1 MVLPQE
7 ALEVLEKVTKGE
19 KREKIIDQKKEVI
32 MILSCILQN
41 EELSPEDFSS
51 YKQFLEEVFEEGF
64 TEAARAYLILPS
76 VNLKKK

>member
-51 YKQFLEEVFEEGF
+51 YK
-64 TEAARAYLILPS
+64 
-76 VNLKKK
+76 